1 MATATI
7 TPDQTAVIAEI
18 FIAAPPARVF
28 QAISDPSQL
37 PKWWGQTGLYH
48 VTKSTMDVRP
58 GGKWRSDGVGADGKT
73 FYVEGEYLEVDPPR
87 LLVHTWI
94 ASYSGPEKTEKT
106 VVRWELVPHSIH
118 GLGSSGP
125 RKSGTG
131 TAGPRP
137 PGRFRHRRIGH
148 QPWRRLEASPRLAR
162 SLRRRRRNRRHEI
175 SAGMVRCEAG
185 RCAAN
190 HQCGASRPEAR
201 CGSRSRCRALK
212 SKPRYR

>member
-7 TPDQTAVIAEI
+7 TPDHNAVLAEI

-37 PKWWGQTGLYH
+37 PKWRGQDGLYH

-94 ASYSGPEKTEKT
+94 GSYSGPTKT
-106 VVRWELVPHSIH
+106 VVRWELEPHTVH
-118 GLGSSGP
+118 GLHPSGP
-125 RKSGTG
+125 KKSGTG
-131 TAGPRP
+131 TMVRVRHEGFAGNADLATSHGDGWKRVL
-137 PGRFRHRRIGH
+137 G
-148 QPWRRLEASPRLAR
+148 WLEAFV
-162 SLRRRRRNRRHEI
+162 E
-175 SAGMVRCEAG
+175 G
-185 RCAAN
+185 
-190 HQCGASRPEAR
+190 
-201 CGSRSRCRALK
+201 K
-212 SKPRYR
+212 